1 MSRYKKDLGDFGEN
15 AAANYLIKKGYKIIQ
30 RNYSIKGGEIDL
42 IAETDTHIVFVE
54 VKTRTSDTFGTPAE
68 AVTKTKQRH
77 ILKSAKAYLTANP
90 SEKEVSFD
98 IIEVYAEFTRGL
110 LMLKDINHIADV
122 IMEA

>member
-15 AAANYLIKKGYKIIQ
+15 AAANYLIKKGYKILC

-68 AVTKTKQRH
+68 AVTKTKQQH
-77 ILKSAKAYLTANP
+77 ILKSAKVYLTENP

-98 IIEVYAEFTRGL
+98 IIEVYAKFNRGL